1 MVLQAASVSG
11 DGACANVLLCK
22 NLTAVSPGD
31 SVQYR
36 FSLLSRTYI
45 FRWRTYD
52 ATGQAMTGMTPTM
65 ELRVA
70 KKRYRC
76 SDDPDQEGDDQEPNG
91 RKRVPI
97 CIPVFVDLSVFQK
110 LISCL
115 IQRFGTCV
123 RCTAFP
129 RQRHLVDAKVSVWL
143 KVPKIFRKKDMS
155 SRKELLPCVSIIQ
168 RLEVV

>member
-45 FRWRTYD
+45 FRWCTYD
-52 ATGQAMTGMTPTM
+52 ATGQAMTGMTPTV

-76 SDDPDQEGDDQEPNG
+76 CDDPDQEGEDQEPNG

-115 IQRFGTCV
+115 LQRFGTCV

-143 KVPKIFRKKDMS
+143 KLPKIFR
-155 SRKELLPCVSIIQ
+155 RKT
-168 RLEVV
+168 